1 MPVTLAESFL
11 ETPTAFGVPLGALL
25 LFMWLMRAINQS
37 RNETRSAKS
46 AKVSQ
51 PTNEVKPSASEVKP
65 SASSWRRKS
74 GFRPSSESL
83 PLAGE
88 VDHTSVEFLS
98 SGFKNDGGR
107 AIIRF
112 RVKLHEEGTFLIA
125 AGKHESG
132 MLDRAHYGYTQV
144 AGSVGEVIKGTVSC
158 PGFTDGR
165 WAIGAFRGPGDIQ
178 LV

>member
-25 LFMWLMRAINQS
+25 LFMWLMRAINES
-37 RNETRSAKS
+37 RDQTLSAKS
-46 AKVSQ
+46 LKVSRQ
-51 PTNEVKPSASEVKP
+51 SNQAKPSASP
-65 SASSWRRKS
+65 WGLTS
-74 GFRPSSESL
+74 GFRPSSESI

-88 VDHTSVEFLS
+88 VDRTAVEFLS
-98 SGFKNDGGR
+98 SGFKNHGGR
-107 AIIRF
+107 AIIQF

-144 AGSVGEVIKGTVSC
+144 AGSVGEVITGTVNC

>member
-25 LFMWLMRAINQS
+25 LFMWLMRAINES
-37 RNETRSAKS
+37 RGQTRSTKS
-46 AKVSQ
+46 SGVGQTRKHA
-51 PTNEVKPSASEVKP
+51 KPSALP
-65 SASSWRRKS
+65 WRLTS
-74 GFRPSSESL
+74 GFRPSSESI
-83 PLAGE
+83 PLVGE

-107 AIIRF
+107 AIIQF

-125 AGKHESG
+125 AGNHESG

-144 AGSVGEVIKGTVSC
+144 AGSVGEVITGTLNC